1 MSEDQPKITTLGRF
15 VDRVSQIRKEWGIDE
30 QKELWFRG
38 EGEKHERS
46 ILRPALYRPP
56 KGGRAMREIAQ
67 LLNIECELYH
77 EFQRCG
83 AQLLGEKMQIEDQD
97 WDWYFLMRHHDAPT
111 RLLDW
116 SDGAMIALHFALNSK
131 TKDALRDPRA
141 KEHCKP
147 RVYVLGP
154 DRLKDCLNRCSEDN
168 RLAKERW
175 GKYVEKHPSFKY
187 SEDNEDEWEF
197 AYLPADKEEREE
209 LPIPPLP
216 LVLDFPHITR
226 RVAAQRSRFVV
237 FGEDPFWLGQ
247 EYGKQDSIKIVEI
260 DPDPENITKMRI
272 ELRECG
278 VTESVIFPDLDGL
291 GRELKQVW
299 EDRK

>member
-67 LLNIECELYH
+67 LLNIECELYE

-83 AQLLGEKMQIEDQD
+83 AQLLGEKMQVEDQD

-131 TKDALRDPRA
+131 TKDALRDPKA

-147 RVYVLGP
+147 RVYLLGP
-154 DRLKDCLNRCSEDN
+154 DRLKDCLNRCSEEN

-187 SEDNEDEWEF
+187 GEDREDEWEF

-216 LVLDFPHITR
+216 LLLDFPHITR

-237 FGEDPFWLGQ
+237 FGERGASEKPFGLPWHCCSDLQWFRDSGLPGSRSQDPQYFCDRLG
-247 EYGKQDSIKIVEI
+247 VL
-260 DPDPENITKMRI
+260 MRAMARRDDVFA
-272 ELRECG
+272 LRA
-278 VTESVIFPDLDGL
+278 V
-291 GRELKQVW
+291 QV
-299 EDRK
+299 